1 MNEFG
6 EFLQER
12 ALVFTFGMVRGV
24 RIGHSQC
31 MQDMRL

>member
-12 ALVFTFGMVRGV
+12 ALVFTFGMARGM
-24 RIGHSQC
+24 RIGHSQRL
-31 MQDMRL
+31 QDMRL